1 MNELQTAPAGWKKK
15 IVHELIEYWI
25 NFGYLAFFLVAF
37 AWYRRF
43 ILAEYQVQ
51 YTNYWFPLIEA
62 AVLAKVIMIGDFLRL
77 GHALE
82 QKALILSTLFR
93 TVMFSVWVAIFNV
106 LEETVRGLLHGNGLT
121 GGLEEIA
128 SRGWNELLSRCVVI
142 FVAFIPFFAFKEL
155 ERVLGQDKL
164 RGLFYQ
170 SQATL
175 ASDSSC
181 HGAAGQNRS

>member
-1 MNELQTAPAGWKKK
+1 MNEMQMAPAGWKKK

-62 AVLAKVIMIGDFLRL
+62 AVLAKVIMIGDYLRL
-77 GHALE
+77 GHGLE
-82 QKALILSTLFR
+82 QKPLILSTLFR

-106 LEETVRGLLHGNGLT
+106 LEETIRGLLHGNGLT
-121 GGLEEIA
+121 GGFEEIA
-128 SRGWNELLSRCVVI
+128 SRGWYELLSRCVVI
-142 FVAFIPFFAFKEL
+142 FAAFIPFFAFKEL
-155 ERVLGQDKL
+155 ERVMGQEQL
-164 RGLFYQ
+164 RALFWRRGAP
-170 SQATL
+170 ATG
-175 ASDSSC
+175 SNVRNT
-181 HGAAGQNRS
+181 QR